1 MKKYSFTLIEL
12 LVVIAIIAILAAMLL
27 PALQSARERG
37 KSANCSS
44 NLKSVGQ
51 AVQMYGDDN
60 DGWYCHSYGGMC
72 DPNYYARSLY
82 SRIAQY
88 CGGPTYSQIAAGLR
102 MGADRAPQVFFCPS
116 QEFALDRSLPRSTNF
131 AYALSYENPAVSG
144 KDGYMPIF
152 KKGAKWLNSPLSRHV
167 LAADS
172 HSGANGNDNN
182 SRLRTM
188 LYYSGSDTTRGYIYL
203 RHNRQANILFFTGNV
218 GSRARNE
225 ILRSR
230 NFKCLRD
237 ESSDV
242 FESLYD
248 HNKTFVH

>member
-1 MKKYSFTLIEL
+1 MIEL
-12 LVVIAIIAILAAMLL
+12 LKDL
-27 PALQSARERG
+27 
-37 KSANCSS
+37 C
-44 NLKSVGQ
+44 
-51 AVQMYGDDN
+51 
-60 DGWYCHSYGGMC
+60 
-72 DPNYYARSLY
+72 
-82 SRIAQY
+82 RIN
-88 CGGPTYSQIAAGLR
+88 G
-102 MGADRAPQVFFCPS
+102 
-116 QEFALDRSLPRSTNF
+116 
-131 AYALSYENPAVSG
+131 VSG
-144 KDGYMPIF
+144 DEDAVRSFIRSKAEPYADAIRTDALGNLIVF

-248 HNKTFVH
+248 HNKTFVN